1 MPISC
6 ALIIYFILIAAMP
19 FPLHAQVSTPS
30 NAVRDQ
36 LTVEQLMADTYVG
49 EGPIENRYFMP
60 VGPFSPARHK
70 FSGTLIIPETKTNKM
85 VRYVDH
91 ITGAYCSR
99 LPAATMAFFTHRGN
113 LIPAERDI
121 IRPPGEQGF
130 CDIIL
135 SPGRVWSEPGD
146 KGFSRASFPF
156 VLSGSVWNEAHN
168 GIATFV
174 YNDTQISSLRFQIVE
189 ETMPMYRFD
198 SWGQTP
204 MTLISG
210 AINNHEALAAE
221 FDRELK
227 QRLPTRPWS
236 DLVAEYGSPGLAAMR
251 LWPDSDRGMVVSGLI
266 IDGVI
271 YRSPCRTRFGD
282 YPYCDE
288 MRHGVFSMTKTL
300 GALLSMLRL
309 AQNYGDDVFDLKI
322 KDFLD
327 VTAGHNGWDKVTFA
341 DALNMVTGV
350 GQRSHDP
357 ESTGIYE
364 DRGRYFTYVMA
375 MPAKE
380 KLKVA
385 FSIDNYPWGPG
396 KVFRY
401 RSMDTFILAAAMD
414 HFVKSKE
421 GPKANLWDIMRE
433 EVLKPIGV
441 FHAPMLHTE
450 ELDGSRGVPIFG
462 EGFFPT
468 FHDIAKIA
476 MLFQN
481 GGKYDGKQ
489 ILSAKKLGEA
499 LYQTSVRGKQ
509 VPKGHKRENFSY
521 YMSFWHL
528 HVKLS
533 GCDANVPSM
542 SGYGGNK
549 AQLLPNGMIA
559 FYLQDGK
566 QQVHR
571 ELVLAADKLR
581 SICPH

>member
-1 MPISC
+1 
-6 ALIIYFILIAAMP
+6 
-19 FPLHAQVSTPS
+19 
-30 NAVRDQ
+30 
-36 LTVEQLMADTYVG
+36 MADVYVG
-49 EGPIENRYFMP
+49 EGPIENKYFMP
-60 VGPFSPARHK
+60 VESFSPARHK
-70 FSGTLIIPETKTNKM
+70 FSGTMIIPETEMHMK
-85 VRYVDH
+85 VAYVDPY
-91 ITGAYCSR
+91 AVRCSQ
-99 LPAATMAFFTHRGN
+99 LPAVNVSFFTHRGN
-113 LIPAERDI
+113 LIPTVRDI
-121 IRPPGEQGF
+121 IRPPDNHS
-130 CDIIL
+130 CWNIIL
-135 SPGRVWSEPGD
+135 SPGKVWSEPGD
-146 KGFSRASFPF
+146 RGFSRASFPF

-174 YNDTQISSLRFQIVE
+174 YNDSQVSSLRFQIVE

-198 SWGQTP
+198 AWGQTP
-204 MTLISG
+204 ITYVSG
-210 AINNHEALAAE
+210 AIENQETLSAE

-227 QRLPTRPWS
+227 QRLPTRPWL
-236 DLVAEYGSPGLAAMR
+236 DLVAEYGSQGLAATR
-251 LWPDSDRGMVVSGLI
+251 LWPESERATVVSGLI

-309 AQNYGDDVFDLKI
+309 TQKYGDNVFDLKI

-327 VTAGHNGWDKVTFA
+327 VTADHNGWDNVTFA

-350 GQRSHDP
+350 GQGSPNPD
-357 ESTGIYE
+357 STSIIE
-364 DRGRYFTYVMA
+364 DSGRYFSYVRV

-396 KVFRY
+396 EVFRY
-401 RSMDTFILAAAMD
+401 RSMDAFILAAAMD
-414 HFVKSKE
+414 SFLKSKE
-421 GPKANLWDIMRE
+421 GPRVNLWDMIRE

-441 FHAPMLHTE
+441 LHAPMLHTE
-450 ELDGSRGVPIFG
+450 EPDGSRGIPIFG

-481 GGKYDGKQ
+481 GGNYDGKQ
-489 ILSAKKLGEA
+489 LLSARKLREA
-499 LYQTSVRGKQ
+499 LYQTSARGKQ
-509 VPKGHKRENFSY
+509 VPKGHKREAFSY

-528 HVKLS
+528 HVNFS
-533 GCDANVPSM
+533 GCDANVPTM
-542 SGYGGNK
+542 TGYGGNR
-549 AQLLPNGMIA
+549 AQLLPKGMIS

-566 QQVHR
+566 QEVDR
-571 ELVLAADKLR
+571 KLVFAADKLR
-581 SICPH
+581 PICPQ